1 MKRGLKV
8 LAVVSLLCGLI
19 VGGCGWWLYTRARSQ
34 ADVGMGLQR
43 RSLELYDRSDAF
55 KGTPE
60 EDRLIEEGQRLGA
73 AGDETLAS
81 ARSSRTWALV
91 SGIASIVLVLASI
104 AAMMLHLKRK
114 EAASSS

>member
-8 LAVVSLLCGLI
+8 LALATLLCGLI
-19 VGGCGWWLYTRARSQ
+19 AGGCGWWLYTRARAQ

-43 RSLELYDRSDAF
+43 KSLELYDRSDAV

-60 EDRLIEEGQRLGA
+60 EDRLVEEGRRLEQS
-73 AGDETLAS
+73 GDEILGS

-91 SGIASIVLVLASI
+91 SGIISIILVLASI

-114 EAASSS
+114 EADSSS